1 MWVHFIECFV
11 LGAGILLIPGFMLL
25 KSLSVPVW
33 GALGFAAPIS
43 IIWLIVMGV
52 LFGALGVPASLATML
67 LPLLIISTMFTA
79 AVFVRKRLSTTH
91 GCSSSDDKSARL
103 CPHPRFEV
111 IVVGLT
117 IVVSL
122 ILGLTIFVKQL
133 DGPDSFIQEYDNG
146 WNLSLIRSYA
156 NTGVYSVLSPT
167 VYPDADYIPPSGD
180 ISFYPAAWHCLAAL
194 LTSTLNVSPA
204 LAANALNTALSFVV
218 FPLGILALLFELF
231 KNNRRCLIFAPVLIL
246 AFQSF
251 PWRLLEF
258 GPLYSN
264 LSSFAIAP
272 AFIGS
277 FNKLTEDK
285 ANSKDRF
292 VFGSLSFVT
301 LIDMALMQTN
311 AVFTCGVVLI
321 PYCIVRL
328 WAISPTHMDKR
339 RLCILR
345 VGVVAGFS
353 LFVVAVWAF
362 LYRASFMQS
371 IVTFNWPS
379 FLSKR
384 QALINILC
392 CAVSSDYAQPI
403 LAVLIVAGMAFA
415 IYSKRNRW
423 LIVSYAIV
431 AFQYY
436 VCATSDGVLKHVL
449 TGFWYTDSYRIAA
462 SMVFA
467 GIPLACMGAYAL
479 FRVCAKLFV
488 LIAGKG
494 QDRVY
499 AGAPIAAGVL
509 LIGLIYYPNFT
520 ISLQPVQTAFG
531 MLEEK
536 YTVANSTTVENVLT
550 SEERAFLQEVEEIV
564 PDDAVILNQPYDGS
578 AFAYGLYD
586 MNVYYRYFGQNTG
599 TDSETSRLLRLHV
612 DEWESDPSVAQA
624 IRDADVQYVLLLDE
638 GDDSQESRRF
648 LPTPVNREGDFAGLE
663 NISEKDAPGFVEVL
677 RDDDMV
683 LYEIID

>member
-1 MWVHFIECFV
+1 MWVQFIECFV
-11 LGAGILLIPGFMLL
+11 LGIGILLIPGFMVL
-25 KSLSVPVW
+25 KSLSVPAW

-43 IIWLIVMGV
+43 IIWLIAMGV
-52 LFGALGVPASLATML
+52 LFGALGVHASLATMF
-67 LPLLIISTMFTA
+67 LPLLLISIVFFV
-79 AVFVRKRLSTTH
+79 AVFVRKKLLITHEGSTNN
-91 GCSSSDDKSARL
+91 DKAIQLYSRS
-103 CPHPRFEV
+103 RDEV
-111 IVVGLT
+111 IIIGLT
-117 IVVSL
+117 IVISL
-122 ILGLTIFVKQL
+122 VLGFAIFVKQL

-156 NTGVYSVLSPT
+156 STGIYSVFGPT
-167 VYPDADYIPPSGD
+167 VYPDADFIPPSGD
-180 ISFYPAAWHCLAAL
+180 INFYPATWHCLAAL

-204 LAANALNTALSFVV
+204 LAANALNTVLSFVI
-218 FPLGILALLFELF
+218 FPLGMLALLFGLF
-231 KNNRRCLIFAPVLIL
+231 KSNRRWLIFAPVLIL

-277 FNKLTEDK
+277 FIKLTEDK
-285 ANSKDRF
+285 ANLKDRF
-292 VFGSLSFVT
+292 IFGGLSFVT
-301 LIDMALMQTN
+301 LIDMTLMQTN

-321 PYCIVRL
+321 PYCVARL
-328 WAISPTHMDKR
+328 WAISSTRVGKR
-339 RLCILR
+339 RLGMLR
-345 VGVVAGFS
+345 VGAVAGFL

-362 LYRASFMQS
+362 LYHATFMQP

-384 QALINILC
+384 QAVINILC
-392 CAVSSDYAQPI
+392 CAISSDYVQPL

-423 LIVSYAIV
+423 LIVSYVIV

-462 SMVFA
+462 SMVFV

-479 FRVCAKLFV
+479 FRVCAKVFDLFS
-488 LIAGKG
+488 AKG
-494 QDRVY
+494 HD
-499 AGAPIAAGVL
+499 GACVGASIAAGVL

-550 SEERAFLQEVEEIV
+550 SGERAFLQEVEEIV

-599 TDSETSRLLRLHV
+599 TDSETSRLLRLRV

-648 LPTPVNREGDFAGLE
+648 LPTPVNKEGDFAGLE

-677 RDDDMV
+677 RDGDMV